1 VSDVSAI
8 APAGAASRR
17 EVWGLG
23 LLFGAFYFI
32 QGLAEPTE
40 SLVKQPMQSWLDRW
54 GYDTAAMG
62 VFMFIMATPWFIKP
76 VFGLLTD
83 FVPLFGSRRRN
94 YFLLATAVAAIGLGY
109 VSLFQPEAHE
119 ANRLL
124 ACVVIATFG
133 VAFADVVTDALMVE
147 KGQPRGVTGV
157 LQSVQWTA
165 MNVAAMLA
173 GWLGGRLSGIE
184 KQHYAFLI
192 CAILMSLNAGLV
204 FTFVRD
210 DPRVGPKSHPGVK
223 DLWRAATQPLMLGV
237 AAFLVLWSFNPF
249 SNNVLYV
256 FMRKGLEFSNE
267 FYGWTNTYMAIGFV
281 LGSMTYGLYCRRVSW
296 TWLLHLSIVAG
307 ILNTIAYWW
316 METETSA
323 LIVSAMVGFTYM
335 TGNLIGM
342 DLAARICPPAMA
354 GTLFAMLMAASN
366 LSLQLA
372 TLLGGY
378 LYEWWRPQLG
388 ERMAFDILVAVGA
401 VFTAACWLL
410 MPILRRA
417 PYALAEASVREEM
430 S

>member
-1 VSDVSAI
+1 
-8 APAGAASRR
+8 
-17 EVWGLG
+17 
-23 LLFGAFYFI
+23 
-32 QGLAEPTE
+32 
-40 SLVKQPMQSWLDRW
+40 
-54 GYDTAAMG
+54 
-62 VFMFIMATPWFIKP
+62 
-76 VFGLLTD
+76 
-83 FVPLFGSRRRN
+83 
-94 YFLLATAVAAIGLGY
+94 
-109 VSLFQPEAHE
+109 
-119 ANRLL
+119 
-124 ACVVIATFG
+124 
-133 VAFADVVTDALMVE
+133 
-147 KGQPRGVTGV
+147 
-157 LQSVQWTA
+157 
-165 MNVAAMLA
+165 
-173 GWLGGRLSGIE
+173 
-184 KQHYAFLI
+184 
-192 CAILMSLNAGLV
+192 
-204 FTFVRD
+204 
-210 DPRVGPKSHPGVK
+210 
-223 DLWRAATQPLMLGV
+223 
-237 AAFLVLWSFNPF
+237 VLWSFNPF